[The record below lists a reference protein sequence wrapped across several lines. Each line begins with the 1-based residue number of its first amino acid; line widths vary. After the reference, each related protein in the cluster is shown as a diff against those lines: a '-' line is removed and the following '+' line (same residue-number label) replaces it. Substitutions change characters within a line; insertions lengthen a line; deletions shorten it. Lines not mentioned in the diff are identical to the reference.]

1 MPLTGPESAWF
12 QSAVAWPKSRTR
24 AKASRQQW
32 RPLARARLVRKMRRW
47 QSRKCGTVCFA
58 GQVLVPFVLGEV
70 SHRMQTSKRAV
81 ARLLGMSPN
90 TERQYREALERVGL
104 LEGAPGEIP
113 ELAALQ
119 AAVRQVPAVP
129 WLPPGVASPL
139 ASAAGNML

>member
-1 MPLTGPESAWF
+1 
-12 QSAVAWPKSRTR
+12 
-24 AKASRQQW
+24 
-32 RPLARARLVRKMRRW
+32 
-47 QSRKCGTVCFA
+47 
-58 GQVLVPFVLGEV
+58 VPFVLGEV